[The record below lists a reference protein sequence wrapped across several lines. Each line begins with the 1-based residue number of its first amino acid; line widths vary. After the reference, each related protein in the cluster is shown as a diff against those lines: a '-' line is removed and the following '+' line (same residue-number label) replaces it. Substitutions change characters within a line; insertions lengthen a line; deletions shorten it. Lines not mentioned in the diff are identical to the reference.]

1 MIEKI
6 IRNVLEEWGYE
17 EIKVPILGELSLWK
31 ENNIVKIIDGTG
43 RIFALRPEITSL
55 VIQKISYDKTP
66 VRVYYMGPI
75 FSLENGIVKENF
87 QIGWELI
94 NPQDEWRDIEG
105 LSIIFDILSKLN
117 IEEFIVEINSTE
129 VWENIW
135 KDFEG
140 EKIDK
145 LRKYLIKRDY
155 VSLIDEISLEKREM
169 IEDIKSLI
177 FYPKREIRNLEL
189 KSEIEKLYDLKRKLE
204 EIGIDRNKIVI
215 SPLLFRPFNYYNG
228 LIFQFYLKNL
238 KTPLGGGGSYIQY
251 NKKGERIFGVGFA
264 FIEEKL
270 TSVLSDLNNN
280 IKIFIG
286 NKEKYV
292 EYYEI
297 LVEER
302 KKGNKAVF
310 IPYSEDLNIV
320 RLKGEVKF
328 LE

>member
-6 IRNVLEEWGYE
+6 IRNLLEEWGYR
-17 EIKVPILGELSLWK
+17 EIKVPILGEPSLWK
-31 ENNIVKIIDGTG
+31 ENNIVKIIDGKG

-55 VIQKISYDKTP
+55 VIQNISYNKIP

-75 FSLENGIVKENF
+75 FSLEDGIVKENF

-94 NPQDEWRDIEG
+94 NSQDEWRDIEG
-105 LSIIFDILSKLN
+105 LSIIFNILSKLN
-117 IEEFIVEINSTE
+117 IEEFIVEINTTE
-129 VWENIW
+129 IWENIW
-135 KDFEG
+135 KNFEE

-155 VSLIDEISLEKREM
+155 VSLIDEISREKRRV

-177 FYPKREIRNLEL
+177 FYPKVEIRNLEL
-189 KSEIEKLYDLKRKLE
+189 KFEIEKLYDLKRKLE
-204 EIGIDRNKIVI
+204 KIGIDKNKIMI

-228 LIFQFYLKNL
+228 LIFQVYLKEL

-251 NKKGERIFGVGFA
+251 NKKGEKIFGIGFA

-270 TSVLSDLNNN
+270 TSVLSDLNND

-286 NKEKYV
+286 DKERYL
-292 EYYEI
+292 EYYET
-297 LVEER
+297 LAEER
-302 KKGNKAVF
+302 RKGNKAVF
-310 IPYSEDLNIV
+310 IPYSENLNIAE
-320 RLKGEVKF
+320 LKGEVKF

>member
-6 IRNVLEEWGYE
+6 IRNVLEEWGYG

-55 VIQKISYDKTP
+55 VIQKISYNKTP

-75 FSLENGIVKENF
+75 FYLENGMVKESF

-117 IEEFIVEINSTE
+117 IKEFIVEINSTE

-135 KDFEG
+135 RDFEG

-155 VSLIDEISLEKREM
+155 VSLIDEISLEKKEI
-169 IEDIKSLI
+169 IEDTKSLI
-177 FYPKREIRNLEL
+177 FYPNRKIRNLEL
-189 KSEIEKLYDLKRKLE
+189 KSEIEKLYDLKGKLG
-204 EIGIDRNKIVI
+204 EIGIDKNKIII

-228 LIFQFYLKNL
+228 LIFQVYLKEL

-251 NKKGERIFGVGFA
+251 NKKGEKIFGVGFA
-264 FIEEKL
+264 FIEERL
-270 TSVLSDLNNN
+270 TSVLSDLNND

-286 NKEKYV
+286 NKEKYL
-292 EYYEI
+292 EYYKI
-297 LVEER
+297 LAEER
-302 KKGNKAVF
+302 KKGNKTVF
-310 IPYSEDLNIV
+310 IPYSENLNIV
-320 RLKGEVKF
+320 RLEGDVKF